1 MAITQHPAAAA
12 SSEDGHDDHPQQ
24 HHPLPQPPAHP
35 VAPLHQHTISNAS
48 TATVDI
54 EAWTISALESLNITP
69 QIARGTSNSLSIP
82 LDTSP
87 KNDPLSTAPTT
98 LKLGFDPSSTGTS
111 ITPPRRP
118 PSRRDSMK
126 KRDALLKGNP
136 GSRQRRR
143 WENDHLLGVPNAQP
157 PLPSDYLVQPTYPV
171 LPTVPYQ
178 LASYWDRGLKDL
190 VEAKK
195 QAKKQPE
202 QGKLGH
208 IPQNFRATAKRTPA
222 VGRWLKVL
230 EEPVRRFVVERGL
243 AVAVEEEMERQQRG
257 EVIESESDET
267 DPEDEEIVFVGKGG
281 RGMREGKPPSA
292 EGGKKSGTEMKSA
305 TRRVKGGEG
314 GEERGMVL
322 DTAGDDEV
330 GGAFKRWL
338 THSISDYYGL
348 DSKSVVVQGQQGG
361 KGKKVIFV
369 GVKKQLVRKVQV
381 QKEQHLPV
389 LPPPLW
395 EMF

>member
-1 MAITQHPAAAA
+1 MAITQHPPSAP
-12 SSEDGHDDHPQQ
+12 SEDGEHSDSHPQQ
-24 HHPLPQPPAHP
+24 QHPPS
-35 VAPLHQHTISNAS
+35 APLHQHTLSSAS

-54 EAWTISALESLNITP
+54 EAWTVSALESLNITP
-69 QIARGTSNSLSIP
+69 QVARGTSNSLAIP
-82 LDTSP
+82 IDSH
-87 KNDPLSTAPTT
+87 DPPAAA
-98 LKLGFDPSSTGTS
+98 LKLRFDPAAGAAGQT

-126 KRDALLKGNP
+126 KREALIKGNP

-157 PLPSDYLVQPTYPV
+157 PLPSDYQIQPTYPV

-178 LASYWDRGLKDL
+178 LAGYWERGLREV
-190 VEAKK
+190 VEGRKHPRQETKPA
-195 QAKKQPE
+195 PGE
-202 QGKLGH
+202 LGY

-222 VGRWLKVL
+222 VGRWLRVL

-243 AVAVEEEMERQQRG
+243 AVTVEEQERR
-257 EVIESESDET
+257 EEEAAMESEET
-267 DPEDEEIVFVGKGG
+267 DPEDEEIVFVGRGG
-281 RGMREGKPPSA
+281 NKVREGKPPV
-292 EGGKKSGTEMKSA
+292 ETEIKSA
-305 TRRVKGGEG
+305 TRRVGGEQ
-314 GEERGMVL
+314 ERGMVL

-348 DSKSVVVQGQQGG
+348 DSKSVLVQGQGS

-369 GVKKQLVRKVQV
+369 GVKKQQQRKVAV
-381 QKEQHLPV
+381 KEQHLPV

>member
-1 MAITQHPAAAA
+1 MAIAQDPAAAA
-12 SSEDGHDDHPQQ
+12 SSEDGHDEHTPQQ
-24 HHPLPQPPAHP
+24 QQQQQQQQAVPAHP
-35 VAPLHQHTISNAS
+35 TAPLHQHSLSSAS

-54 EAWTISALESLNITP
+54 EAWTVSALESLNITP
-69 QIARGTSNSLSIP
+69 QVARGTSNSLAIP
-82 LDTSP
+82 IDNHDTPS
-87 KNDPLSTAPTT
+87 TT
-98 LKLGFDPSSTGTS
+98 LKLRFDPSTATGQS
-111 ITPPRRP
+111 IIPPRRP

-126 KRDALLKGNP
+126 KRDALIKGNP

-157 PLPSDYLVQPTYPV
+157 PLPSDYQVQPTYKV
-171 LPTVPYQ
+171 LGTVPYQ
-178 LASYWDRGLKDL
+178 LAGYWDRGLKEL

-195 QAKKQPE
+195 RPKQERPG
-202 QGKLGH
+202 QGRLGY

-222 VGRWLKVL
+222 VGRWLRVL

-243 AVAVEEEMERQQRG
+243 AVSEEEKVRRQQ
-257 EVIESESDET
+257 EEAVESDET
-267 DPEDEEIVFVGKGG
+267 DPEDEEIVFVGRGG
-281 RGMREGKPPSA
+281 NKVREGKPPA
-292 EGGKKSGTEMKSA
+292 EEPTPIKNA
-305 TRRVKGGEG
+305 TRRVGGEQ
-314 GEERGMVL
+314 ERGMVL

-348 DSKSVVVQGQQGG
+348 DSKSVLVQEQGS
-361 KGKKVIFV
+361 KCRKVIFV
-369 GVKKQLVRKVQV
+369 GVKKQVQRKTVVPQ
-381 QKEQHLPV
+381 EQHLPV